1 MFFGGYCLFTGLI
14 ESKGKVIKQG
24 KNGVYN
30 TLFIKTETLFDDLNI
45 GQIIAV
51 NGVCLTLTD
60 FSQTELRFD
69 VMYQTL
75 QSTNLI
81 HLRQNDIVN
90 IERALKV
97 SDRLDGHI
105 VSGHVD
111 ATLKIKRIIISEK
124 GYDVWFR
131 LPSKYSSLI
140 FKKCSV
146 ALDGVSLTVQKVRKA
161 GVLKEFSVSLIPE
174 TLKSTSFL
182 NKKAN
187 SIVNIEFDTMIKATQ
202 NIKENESDI
211 SIEDLKKM
219 GF

>member
-1 MFFGGYCLFTGLI
+1 MFTGLI

-45 GQIIAV
+45 GQSIAV